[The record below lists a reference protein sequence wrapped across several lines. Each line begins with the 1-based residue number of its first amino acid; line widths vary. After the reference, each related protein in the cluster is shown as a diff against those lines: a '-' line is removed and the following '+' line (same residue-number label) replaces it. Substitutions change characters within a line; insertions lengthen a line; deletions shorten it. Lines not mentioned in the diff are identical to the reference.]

1 MNSSLKVRPIRR
13 KDRPRLAALLKAQRH
28 FRPCEVQIALELI
41 DIVLNPI
48 GQEDYL
54 ISCAEDL
61 HGDVRGYVC
70 YGKAPLTD
78 AVYDLYWIVVHPDSW
93 NQGTGTAL
101 LRQVQE
107 DLTRKRARLLLIET
121 SSLPEYAG
129 PRAFY
134 QKHGYRELARI
145 PDYYAVGDHKLI
157 LGKTFLP
164 QNPPV
169 PTRP

>member
-1 MNSSLKVRPIRR
+1 MNSFLKIRPLRR
-13 KDRPRLAALLKAQRH
+13 RDRPRLSALLKAQPH

-41 DIVLNPI
+41 DIALNQP

-54 ISCAEDL
+54 LRCAEDL
-61 HGDVRGYVC
+61 HGEVCGYVC

-101 LRQVQE
+101 LRHVHE
-107 DLTRKRARLLLIET
+107 DLTGKRARLLLIET
-121 SSLPEYAG
+121 SSLPAYAS

-134 QKHGYRELARI
+134 QKHDYRELARI
-145 PDYYAVGDHKLI
+145 PDYYALGDHKLI
-157 LGKTFLP
+157 LGKRFLP
-164 QNPPV
+164 QDSPV
-169 PTRP
+169 PARP